1 MGIFG
6 KVFKGIGKVFKKV
19 GKFIK
24 KGFAKVG
31 KFMDKFGIIGQIGM
45 MMLTS
50 GMASMAMNGLKMLG
64 TNFMSGLANAGW
76 TVGGQAASGAI
87 SGAARVAH
95 GVLEGVSKIAMAPV
109 KVVGT
114 ITDQVVGAVTDVAA
128 SFGKSMGMNLQSTA
142 TFDTIF
148 SRAATRL
155 SDGTKS
161 IGNVFGDIGKM
172 GGDVLSGTYAP
183 NYQPIDE
190 LGTVRNIAYSS
201 EDAALASAEKIRTQQ
216 INSVINRQSSID
228 VQKGLSD
235 FMEQENEKLRLE
247 RGRQVFGS
255 DFKQG
260 PTEDVTTAFKSKIYD
275 TASSSLLADVKKVK
289 SESLLG
295 SAVEGFVANEVGRM
309 LVPAEVPSW
318 GVVPPVSDT
327 PGIVA
332 QVDAISGVG
341 KAVPASYL
349 VEGLPPVSQ
358 DDWGPFY
365 KNASEKFGFGIPS
378 NQNRSFGIG

>member
-201 EDAALASAEKIRTQQ
+201 EDAALASAEQIRTQQ

-235 FMEQENEKLRLE
+235 FMEQ
-247 RGRQVFGS
+247 
-255 DFKQG
+255 
-260 PTEDVTTAFKSKIYD
+260 
-275 TASSSLLADVKKVK
+275 
-289 SESLLG
+289 
-295 SAVEGFVANEVGRM
+295 
-309 LVPAEVPSW
+309 
-318 GVVPPVSDT
+318 
-327 PGIVA
+327 
-332 QVDAISGVG
+332 
-341 KAVPASYL
+341 
-349 VEGLPPVSQ
+349 
-358 DDWGPFY
+358 
-365 KNASEKFGFGIPS
+365 
-378 NQNRSFGIG
+378 